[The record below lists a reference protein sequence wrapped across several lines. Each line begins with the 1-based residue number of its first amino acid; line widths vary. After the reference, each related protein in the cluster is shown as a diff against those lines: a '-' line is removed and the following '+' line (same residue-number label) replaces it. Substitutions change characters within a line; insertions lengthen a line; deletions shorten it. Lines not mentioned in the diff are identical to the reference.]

1 MANLTPHGCSVRR
14 LAAAA
19 GLAVVLMAGAGAVR
33 LHLDSADAEGG
44 ALVEA
49 YHEILRDRI
58 SSGELVIPSRVSAR
72 STAGLSGTADLG
84 TMEAQ
89 PCFSEGQSRILADG
103 QIRPSTLMLM
113 AHYVTENGQG
123 DLAKFGTGTVIR
135 ADEGLNR
142 VLTAAHVA
150 SPSITTPEGDPA
162 RLSRVYAFDGDGRL
176 VALLDPVLHHLS
188 RIGPEAFTNGQVQE
202 DVMVLSPTDFPNPDM
217 AGSWQGRGVEMSPSQ
232 ASTMLMFHGEGGRS
246 HITPGISG
254 AAVLDPQGRAVG
266 VVTEMVRL
274 VGSDRPAPNTIMP
287 EATRDADQGAVPL
300 INQVAR
306 RLLDEVASLPTTG
319 EFVDS
324 VAGGAPLSDPL
335 LLSALGV
342 APGRIEVRQT
352 LETDQLFVAGFPGRE
367 CRISW
372 LTYVPRPELTLPNLT
387 DTHGKSNLRD
397 PHVYTDEPGR
407 ILILGQDGE
416 IRSPVRR
423 PSSSAQVIV
432 MDPLTGG
439 PSNRA
444 IDPFADRS
452 PAPLPE
458 SPS

>member
-1 MANLTPHGCSVRR
+1 MADLTPYGCSPRR

-19 GLAVVLMAGAGAVR
+19 GLAVALVAGAVQ
-33 LHLDSADAEGG
+33 LFPDSPDAEGG

-58 SSGELVIPSRVSAR
+58 SRGDLVIPSRR
-72 STAGLSGTADLG
+72 STRLMAGLSGAADLESMG
-84 TMEAQ
+84 AQ
-89 PCFSEGQSRILADG
+89 PCFTEHQSHILADG
-103 QIRPSTLMLM
+103 QIRASTLMLM

-135 ADEGLNR
+135 AEEGINR

-150 SPSITTPEGDPA
+150 SPSITTSEGDPA

-176 VALLDPVLHHLS
+176 VALLDPTFHHLS

-217 AGSWQGRGVEMSPSQ
+217 AGSWQRRGVELAPFQ

-246 HITPGISG
+246 HIAPGISG

-266 VVTEMVRL
+266 LVTEMMRL
-274 VGSDRPAPNTIMP
+274 TGSGRPAPNTVMP
-287 EATRDADQGAVPL
+287 EAVRDADQGVVPL
-300 INQVAR
+300 INREAR
-306 RLLDEVASLPTTG
+306 RLLDEVASLATTG

-324 VAGGAPLSDPL
+324 VAGGPPLADPL

-342 APGRIEVRQT
+342 DPERIEISPT
-352 LETDQLFVAGFPGRE
+352 LETDQLFIAGFPGRE

-387 DTHGKSNLRD
+387 DTHGKSNPRD
-397 PHVYTDEPGR
+397 PYVYTDEPGH
-407 ILILGQDGE
+407 ILILGQDRE
-416 IRSPVRR
+416 IRTPPRRQASRRERGADPTIRSDVR
-423 PSSSAQVIV
+423 V
-432 MDPLTGG
+432 T
-439 PSNRA
+439 
-444 IDPFADRS
+444 DPFSGELS
-452 PAPLPE
+452 PPSPE
-458 SPS
+458 GPA